1 MKIRSFL
8 LFCFLFSMSIFLF
21 AETQMSPQTAKN
33 ESTTKDDF
41 ALIIKDY
48 YAAWNTLDLDQ
59 PARYYAKDA
68 DLVFYDVAPLKYN
81 GWQEYR
87 NGVENLLKAYSS
99 LKLVPNNDLKV
110 RRVGKVA
117 WTTLTFHLIG
127 TTKDGKRS
135 DLESRHTAIWQ
146 KMHGQWLVVH
156 EHVSVQI
163 GESAASQ

>member
-1 MKIRSFL
+1 MKIRTFL
-8 LFCFLFSMSIFLF
+8 VFSLFFLMSVFVV
-21 AETQMSPQTAKN
+21 AQTQTRTQTAKN
-33 ESTTKDDF
+33 GGTTKEDF
-41 ALIIKDY
+41 ASIIKDY

-68 DLVFYDVAPLKYN
+68 DLVFYDIAPLKYN

-87 NGVENLLKAYSS
+87 KGVENLLKSYKS

-110 RRVGKVA
+110 GRAGKVA

-127 TTKDGKRS
+127 TTNDGKTS

-146 KMHGQWLVVH
+146 KLHGQWLIVH
-156 EHVSVQI
+156 EHVSVPI
-163 GESAASQ
+163 GGTTASQ